1 MKHLTGGV
9 LLLLLAW
16 PAARADD
23 KPKGEPTPKARYDAL
38 VKEHQKAQQE
48 FFSALR
54 AASTPEEQ
62 QKKMAEASPALEKV
76 LAKFV
81 ELAEKHPKDA
91 VALDALQQVV
101 SNGFVRGG
109 PKGAKARAIELI
121 LRDHVASGRLGP
133 LCQQVG
139 NDFGVKNADLLR
151 AILERNPDKG
161 VQAEACLAL
170 AQHLQQQAEIAKRV
184 ADDADLAKRV
194 EGLYGKE
201 TVEGMRKADVAKLKA
216 DGEAMFQQLGEKHL
230 AAFKADRL
238 VTLCQRL
245 GFSSDKGSESLLR
258 TLMERRDDRQV
269 KGVACLT
276 LAQVLKTRADETS
289 EKDAKE
295 ADKLRKQAEGLFAQ
309 AAEKYGDV
317 KMPFRGTVGDKAKGE
332 LYEIRHLAVGKP
344 APEVEG
350 EDQDGKKFKLADYKG
365 KVVLLDFWSQ
375 F

>member
-1 MKHLTGGV
+1 MKHLAGGV

-23 KPKGEPTPKARYDAL
+23 KPKDEPTPKAKYDAL

-48 FFSALR
+48 FFSAIGK
-54 AASTPEEQ
+54 ATTPEEQ
-62 QKKMAEASPALEKV
+62 QKKMADASPAMEKV

-101 SNGFVRGG
+101 SNSFVRGG
-109 PKGAKARAIELI
+109 PKGPKARAVELI
-121 LRDHVASGRLGP
+121 LRDYVASDRLGP
-133 LCQQVG
+133 ICQQLG
-139 NDFGVKNADLLR
+139 DDLGGKNAGLLR
-151 AILERNPDKG
+151 AILEKNPNKG

-184 ADDADLAKRV
+184 ASDASMAKQL
-194 EGLYGKE
+194 EAFLGKE
-201 TVEGMRKADVAKLKA
+201 AAEALMKADVAKLKA
-216 DGEAMFQQLGEKHL
+216 DSEAAFKRLSEKHL
-230 AAFKADRL
+230 ADLKTDRL
-238 VTLCQRL
+238 VALCQRL
-245 GFSSDKGSESLLR
+245 GHSSDKGSETLLR
-258 TLMERRDDRQV
+258 TLLEKHDKREV
-269 KGVACLT
+269 KGFACLT

-289 EKDAKE
+289 EKDARE
-295 ADKLRKQAEGLFAQ
+295 ADKLRKQAEELFGQ
-309 AAEKYGDV
+309 AAEKYADV
-317 KMPFRGTVGDKAKGE
+317 KAGFRGTVGDRAKSE

-365 KVVLLDFWSQ
+365 KVVLLDFWNQ